1 MLKLSILDQSP
12 ISEGVDAKTAITN
25 TVQLA
30 KFADSN
36 GYLRFWVSEHHC
48 SNAFA
53 SASPEILI
61 SSLAAQTIKIRL
73 GTAGILLSHYSP
85 LKIAEQIN
93 LLQTLYPNRIDIG
106 IGRALGGDPKIIRYL
121 NSDSN
126 PNSLFAKYDEL
137 ISFVNNT
144 EDIKAVPITELR
156 PEFWVLGTSPT
167 SAKYAA
173 ERGLR
178 YSFASFINASQL
190 LESLQSYY
198 QNFTPSKFLD
208 KPYINLSLFALCAET
223 ESQANELALVAEN
236 WLVDSLLFKRDL
248 PFPKEVKSSSSL
260 NSVPANMLINMF
272 REYSAIGTPNQV
284 LDKLKMLKSKLMI
297 DEFTLVT
304 ITHNQEDKIKS
315 YTLISEE
322 NKRN

>member
-12 ISEGVDAKTAITN
+12 ISKGIDAKTAIDN

-36 GYLRFWVSEHHC
+36 GFFRFWVSEHHC

-53 SASPEILI
+53 SASPEVFI
-61 SSLAAQTIKIRL
+61 SSLAAQTTNLRL

-85 LKIAEQIN
+85 MKIAEQVN
-93 LLQTLYPNRIDIG
+93 LLSALYPNRIDIG

-121 NSDSN
+121 NSDPN
-126 PNSLFAKYDEL
+126 PNNLFAKFDEL
-137 ISFVNNT
+137 MSFVNNT
-144 EDIKAVPITELR
+144 KDIKAVPVTELR

-190 LESLQSYY
+190 LESLQTYY
-198 QNFTPSKFLD
+198 QNFTPSKYLD
-208 KPYINLSLFALCAET
+208 KPYINLSLFTLCAET
-223 ESQANELALVAEN
+223 QNRANELALIAEN
-236 WLVDSLLFKRDL
+236 WLVDSLIFKKDL
-248 PFPKEVKSSSSL
+248 PFPKEANSSYSE
-260 NSVPANMLINMF
+260 SVQAKMLINMF
-272 REYSAIGTPNQV
+272 REYSAIGTPRQV
-284 LDKLKMLKSKLMI
+284 LDKLKMLTNKLKV

-322 NKRN
+322 NRKD